1 MKFLEKLNP
10 NSNSKL
16 YIMGMIF
23 TVVALFILTG
33 VVFLLLIANK
43 LDIVMSQP
51 AGETYTYFISIMDR
65 ICGLLII
72 FVIFPITVY
81 QIATKNK
88 LEIDKTISIVAI
100 LILLVF
106 ITAFFGGENYY
117 FKKYTD
123 GELKYSKLFCE
134 PTIETKIF
142 DKLIA
147 KNGNFP
153 PQMCQIRPKKF

>member
-16 YIMGMIF
+16 YITGTFF

-51 AGETYTYFISIMDR
+51 AVETYTYFISIMDR
-65 ICGLLII
+65 ICGILTIL
-72 FVIFPITVY
+72 VIFPITVY
-81 QIATKNK
+81 QIMSKNK
-88 LEIDKTISIVAI
+88 FEVDKTISIVAI
-100 LILLVF
+100 AILLGF
-106 ITAFFGGENYY
+106 IIAFFGGENYY
-117 FKKYTD
+117 FKKYAD
-123 GELKYSKLFCE
+123 GELKYSKLFCK

-142 DKLIA
+142 DKLIT
-147 KNGNFP
+147 KNGNFL
-153 PQMCQIRPKKF
+153 PQMCQDRPKKK